1 METRDIRSEFPGSGR
16 DRDEHQKLEKEG
28 KCWKERW
35 GTGKAGTRR
44 GSPDYVSPNRR
55 NRQLP
60 KMYRHRNSVLPLQ
73 WKITHS
79 SRWKTQLLASELSLI
94 AFILLLVMVF
104 SKKWLY
110 ISACRF
116 YQQWPTHLRN
126 KIYTSAH
133 IMSMGL
139 LQICT
144 SKNCLISENGKEEE
158 FISSHRVELF
168 HWLDGVYPICH
179 LCIPLLLQQ

>member
-1 METRDIRSEFPGSGR
+1 
-16 DRDEHQKLEKEG
+16 
-28 KCWKERW
+28 
-35 GTGKAGTRR
+35 
-44 GSPDYVSPNRR
+44 
-55 NRQLP
+55 
-60 KMYRHRNSVLPLQ
+60 MYRHRNSVLPLQ

-144 SKNCLISENGKEEE
+144 SKNCLISENGKVALVFSTLILFPINVWIFELKRNLSVPIGWSY
-158 FISSHRVELF
+158 FIGWMVFILYVICAFLCYFSNKNFCSLMLNCSSDTMSCSSSMRSGSLSEPVGS
-168 HWLDGVYPICH
+168 DISVK
-179 LCIPLLLQQ
+179 